1 MNKES
6 QQLIAD
12 YMAGK
17 AVEDELLAACR
28 EDPEVL
34 QALAELTAVDHL
46 LQLEAGDSGADVFAA
61 EVRARL
67 EAEADASFSHEVRA
81 RIEGK
86 KRNRWIAYFAYAAA
100 ACVALSI
107 VLFYQMRAGPY
118 LAELTATRDANW
130 GNAELENGESL
141 KKGRVL
147 LTHGYSE
154 ITMNSGVTLVLEAPV
169 EIQIESQDLIRLVHG
184 KLVAKV
190 PEVAIG
196 FTVLTPTS
204 EVVDLGT
211 EFAMSVDV
219 GGASEVHVLD
229 GEVKARSLKG
239 KKFTHLLKDEGMAF
253 EDQYLEARIRSQ
265 PENYLRA
272 LPGRSSEDP
281 DYLHW
286 SFDGGGEE
294 LISAGKGMNGQFA
307 KGWLKSLNAGEGPVY
322 QNGQYGQALYFNGQD
337 AYVETDFSGIGGS
350 APRTVAFWVKVPED
364 FNIHN
369 GYGILGWG
377 RMSKGAA
384 WQISPNPAAEDGPLG
399 RIRIGTYEAPVI
411 GTTDLR
417 DNRWHHV
424 AVVMYG
430 GDSVNAATHILLYVD
445 GQLEPTSIKSITSI
459 DTELDHASSLPMMIG
474 RNLGFRHDSSKNQ
487 NRFFKGWLDEIYV
500 VDAALDQKQIQNL
513 MQNNRFN

>member
-1 MNKES
+1 MKKEF

-12 YMAGK
+12 YLAGK

-46 LQLEAGDSGADVFAA
+46 LQLEANDAGADVFAA

-67 EAEADASFSHEVRA
+67 EAPADASFSQQVRM
-81 RIEGK
+81 RIDEK
-86 KRNRWIAYFAYAAA
+86 KRSRWMAFVGYAAA

-107 VLFYQMRAGPY
+107 VLFYQMRAGPN

-130 GNAELENGESL
+130 GDAEIEYGESL
-141 KKGRVL
+141 KRGRVS

-154 ITMNSGVTLVLEAPV
+154 ITMNNGVTLVLEAPV
-169 EIQIESQDLIRLVHG
+169 EIQIESQDLIRLVRG

-204 EVVDLGT
+204 EIVDLGT
-211 EFAMSVDV
+211 EFAMSVDTN
-219 GGASEVHVLD
+219 GASEVHVLD
-229 GEVKARSLKG
+229 GEVKARALKG
-239 KKFTHLLKDEGMAF
+239 KDFTHLLKDEGMSF
-253 EDQYLEARIRSQ
+253 KDQHLAARIRSQ
-265 PENYLRA
+265 PENYLRV
-272 LPGRSSEDP
+272 LPGRSSGNP

-286 SFDGGGEE
+286 SFDDGGQE
-294 LISAGKGMNGQFA
+294 LTSSGKGINGQFA
-307 KGWLKSLNAGEGPVY
+307 KGWLKSLNSGEGPVY
-322 QNGQYGQALYFNGQD
+322 QNGQFGQALYFNGMD

-364 FNIHN
+364 LNTHN

-377 RMSKGAA
+377 RMSSGAA
-384 WQISPNPAAEDGPLG
+384 WQISPNPAAKEGPLG
-399 RIRIGTYEAPVI
+399 RIRVGTYEAPVI

-430 GDSVNAATHILLYVD
+430 GESVNAATHILLYVD
-445 GQLEPTSIKSITSI
+445 GQLEPTSIKAIAAINT
-459 DTELDHASSLPMMIG
+459 DLDHASSLPMMIG
-474 RNLGFRHDSSKNQ
+474 RNLGFRHDSSKTRD
-487 NRFFKGWLDEIYV
+487 RFFKGWLDEIYV
-500 VDAALDQKQIQNL
+500 VDAALDQKQILSL
-513 MQNNRFN
+513 MQKNRFN